1 MVSGYLGAA
10 EELGVLLVKLVRVVL
25 LPALPAVT
33 LHHPLRLHVVDETEQ
48 PVLPC
53 NKRRNIFMT
62 NTASSLPGATVRREA
77 QFLLGKSEQEGSQ
90 VTARLER

>member
-53 NKRRNIFMT
+53 NKEILNILHS
-62 NTASSLPGATVRREA
+62 SSLPGVAECSDA
-77 QFLLGKSEQEGSQ
+77 QVFLASSEREGSQ
-90 VTARLER
+90 VTTRWER